1 MNGSVKMHVKNIYP
15 LNTTD
20 EELMRLAEMVS
31 YYLSNIAAV
40 HAASDI
46 STAPTGHVSGYKNGE
61 I

>member
-1 MNGSVKMHVKNIYP
+1 MHVKNIYP

-46 STAPTGHVSGYKNGE
+46 SAAPTGRASGYKNGE